1 MRRTA
6 LLPMLLCLAL
16 PADLAGQQAGIP
28 RFPLDTSAL
37 TLRGPARPGVYLGD
51 QGRRAALF
59 GDEAGAFE
67 VWTWPLKL
75 VRDLQLAF
83 KIPEYDAPIPAAT
96 VARDVLIRPAGATI
110 VYSHAT
116 FTVRQHLFVPLEEP
130 GAIML
135 LDVETVRPLDV
146 LVQMRSDFNLA
157 WPGSFGGGYITWQAE
172 QKRFLLSQG
181 GVRQYN
187 GFIGSPFAESGTT
200 HPAHDAAMV
209 PSQFTLRFD
218 TARVSREYI
227 PIVMAGGYARDSV
240 DAVYGR
246 LLSNAER
253 YWREKVA
260 HYQRVH
266 EHQLRIQTPEP
277 RLDLAVEWSKVNL
290 DQQLVCNPDLGC
302 GLVAGFGR
310 AGPGNFR
317 PGFGWFF
324 GGDAAIN
331 SLAMDGLGQF
341 ELVEQGLRFLAKYQ
355 RADGK
360 ITHEISQAAGRLPW
374 FTDYPYTWFHGDTT
388 PFWVMACY
396 FYWLGS
402 GDTAF
407 VRELWPQIVKAFRW
421 SAATDVNGDGLMEN
435 PAAGAGAIE
444 VGGLGENLLTDIYL
458 AGVWVAA
465 LDGLQEMALRLGD
478 EAVRAEAAALYAK
491 AQGTLESAFWLESA
505 KMYAFALLQPAQAGG
520 APRLNDALTVW
531 PATAM
536 SFALLDPA
544 RADLMLREIGGAA
557 LTADWGTRLL
567 ARGHALYDPLHY
579 NNGAVWP
586 FMTGFAAL
594 AHYRYHRS
602 WAGWDL
608 VRDVARTTFD
618 FAPGRHPELMSGA
631 YYRTLDTA
639 VPQQFFATSMLV
651 SPLVRGLLGLE
662 ADAPSGGI
670 ALEPHLP
677 AEWDSANLQSFRAG
691 ASAIAADIARS
702 ESTYTVSLRRTAGTG
717 RLFVRVSPALP
728 LGARVQRVTVNGRD
742 VPLQV
747 EQTAHDVHA
756 LAEVELTD
764 EATIEYEYSDGV
776 EVLAQQEDVRVGD
789 SSASLR
795 ILDFRREGRDYLVL
809 VEGRT
814 GAAYDVVF
822 RTQHALRNVQG
833 ATAAGGRAGFPR
845 LRVRIPAGA
854 AEHGRAEIRFRT

>member
-1 MRRTA
+1 MPRRA
-6 LLPMLLCLAL
+6 LLPLLLCLL
-16 PADLAGQQAGIP
+16 PAGAGAQTGVP
-28 RFPLDTSAL
+28 RFPLDTGAL
-37 TLRGPARPGVYLGD
+37 TLRGPARAGVYLGD
-51 QGRRAALF
+51 QGRRAALL
-59 GDEAGAFE
+59 GDEAGRFE

-75 VRDLQLAF
+75 VRDLELAF

-96 VARDVLIRPAGATI
+96 VAREVIVRPAGATI

-116 FTVRQHLFVPLEEP
+116 FTVRQHLFVPLDEP
-130 GAIML
+130 GALML

-157 WPGSFGGGYITWQAE
+157 WPGSFGGGYITWQSAE
-172 QKRFLLSQG
+172 KRFLLSQG
-181 GVRQYN
+181 GVRLYN

-227 PIVMAGGYARDSV
+227 PVVMAGGFARDSV
-240 DAVYGR
+240 DAVYQR
-246 LLSNAER
+246 LLANAER
-253 YWREKVA
+253 YWRAKVA
-260 HYQRVH
+260 HYDAVRTD
-266 EHQLRIQTPEP
+266 QLRIATPDA
-277 RLDLAVEWSKVNL
+277 RLDRALEWSKINL

-310 AGPGNFR
+310 AGPGNYR

-331 SLAMDGLGQF
+331 SLAMSGLGQF

-360 ITHEISQAAGRLPW
+360 ITHEISQAAARLPW

-402 GDTAF
+402 GDSAF
-407 VRELWPQIVKAFRW
+407 VRELWPQLVKAFRW
-421 SAATDVNGDGLMEN
+421 SAATDTNGDGLMEN

-458 AGVWVAA
+458 AGVWVSA
-465 LDGLQEMALRLGD
+465 LDGLQQMAETLGD
-478 EAVRAEAAALYAK
+478 AAVRGDAAALYRK
-491 AQGTLESAFWLESA
+491 AQGTLESAFWLEPS
-505 KMYAFALLQPAQAGG
+505 KMYAFALLQPSQPGG

-536 SFALLDPA
+536 SFSLLEPV
-544 RADLMLREIGGAA
+544 RADLMLREIGSAA

-602 WAGWDL
+602 WAGFDL
-608 VRDVARTTFD
+608 VRDIARTTFD
-618 FAPGRHPELMSGA
+618 FSPGRHPELMSGA

-651 SPLVRGLLGLE
+651 SPLVRGLFGLE
-662 ADAPSGGI
+662 ADAPHQ
-670 ALEPHLP
+670 ALAVEPHLP
-677 AEWDSANLQSFRAG
+677 AEWDSASVESVRAG
-691 ASAIAADIARS
+691 G
-702 ESTYTVSLRRTAGTG
+702 STLAVSITRGAGSYVVNLRRTGGSG
-717 RLFVRVSPALP
+717 RLFVRVAPALP
-728 LGARVQRVTVNGRD
+728 LGAQVARVTVNGRD
-742 VPLQV
+742 VQLQV

-756 LAEVELTD
+756 LAEVELVD
-764 EATIEYEYSDGV
+764 EATVEYEYRGGV
-776 EVLAQQEDVRVGD
+776 EVLAPREDVRVGD
-789 SSASLR
+789 APQSLR
-795 ILDFRREGRDYLVL
+795 ILDFRREGRDYVVL
-809 VEGRT
+809 VEGRA
-814 GAAYDVVF
+814 GAAYDVVL
-822 RTQHALRNVQG
+822 RTDLALRGVQN
-833 ATAAGGRAGFPR
+833 ASAVAGRDGFPR
-845 LRVRIPAGA
+845 LRVEIPAGT
-854 AEHGRAEIRFRT
+854 AEYARRELRFRT